1 MGRKRKAPT
10 QTPAKHV
17 KFDETRFN
25 KKSKTEDHVFII
37 EGKKMYVS
45 KTVLTI
51 ASPVFASMFE
61 SDFKEKHLEE
71 IELKGKKYKDML
83 EFVKLLYPGSRN
95 PVTMG
100 TVFLVLPLAEEY
112 QVDTIKYECEQ
123 CLLHEVEKRTSSRRS
138 KNVKILCQIL
148 QFSSLYNIPTVEKT
162 CIDILSKIPQKQV
175 DSAEKSYPLPDK
187 SKNKLLTKVNRRL
200 QERITSIEDAI
211 EFKDHIIELKED
223 DISDLRRQIQEA
235 NKERETLRQKLSD
248 RECENRSEGI
258 IKLEFTVSC
267 LTTAGQLSDPK
278 KFRGLNWRCKV
289 TRECIPG
296 ITGDEHLGFWAC
308 FDPGFP
314 NMEMN
319 AIASF
324 KVLNNKG
331 ADFLCYTSETLF
343 TTKNCSWGYGDK
355 LKWEEFIDPE
365 KGYVVDDKARIE
377 LFLVTFK
384 PRFGNE

>member
-10 QTPAKHV
+10 QTSTTHL
-17 KFDETRFN
+17 KFDETRFY

-45 KTVLTI
+45 KIVLTI

-61 SDFKEKHLEE
+61 SDFKEKHMEE
-71 IELKGKKYKDML
+71 IELKEKKYEDML

-95 PVTMG
+95 PVTLE

-112 QVDTIKYECEQ
+112 QVDSIKYECEQ
-123 CLLHEVEKRTSSRRS
+123 CLLHEIENRKSPRRS
-138 KNVKILCQIL
+138 TNVKSLCQIL
-148 QFSSLYNIPTVEKT
+148 QFSSIYNIPNVEKT
-162 CIDILSKIPQKQV
+162 CIDVLSKIPQKQV
-175 DSAEKSYPLPDK
+175 DSAEKLYPLPDK
-187 SKNKLLTKVNRRL
+187 CKNKLLTKVNMRL
-200 QERITSIEDAI
+200 QERIKNIEDDI
-211 EFKDHIIELKED
+211 EYKDNIIDMKED
-223 DISDLRRQIQEA
+223 DISDLRIQIQEA

-258 IKLEFTVSC
+258 IKLEFTVSF

-314 NMEMN
+314 NMEIN

-331 ADFLCYTSETLF
+331 ADFVCYTSDTVF
-343 TTKNCSWGYGDK
+343 TTRNCSWGYGDK
-355 LKWEEFIDPE
+355 LKWKEFIDPE
-365 KGYVVDDKARIE
+365 KGYVVGDKATIE